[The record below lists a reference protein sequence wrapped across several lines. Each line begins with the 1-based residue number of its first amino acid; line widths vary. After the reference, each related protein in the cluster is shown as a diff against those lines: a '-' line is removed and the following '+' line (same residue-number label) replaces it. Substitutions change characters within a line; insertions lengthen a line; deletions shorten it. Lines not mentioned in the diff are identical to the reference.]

1 MRDRWEEGREG
12 PPTDQPTR
20 EKGKSESRDSGSLG
34 GTEEKRGLVSHPVMG
49 NSV

>member
-20 EKGKSESRDSGSLG
+20 EKGKSESGDWRSLD
-34 GTEEKRGLVSHPVMG
+34 GTEDEIG
-49 NSV
+49 